1 MFSSLFGKKEE
12 HFTITLGVGY
22 TDLVNKNS
30 VIKLKKLNDGITE
43 LTNLIKKNIK
53 ISNISE
59 TNLLK
64 YAIYKQA
71 ITITCIMASDEIVE
85 AAKLRCST
93 VPRDAINACSEVV
106 IHSAMMAKK
115 VCYEYKNINWT
126 EYTNLIKIYLRIF
139 EIKFTID
146 IKKLNSDKTGG
157 QRRNYRYIRNYKNI
171 KSKKPFNYAKHTK
184 SRRIRRQR
192 ISSRFYK

>member
-1 MFSSLFGKKEE
+1 MFSLFSKKEE

-30 VIKLKKLNDGITE
+30 EIKLKKLNDGITQ

-59 TNLLK
+59 TDLLK
-64 YAIYKQA
+64 YAFDKKA
-71 ITITCIMASDEIVE
+71 ITIKCIMASDDILE
-85 AAKLRCST
+85 AAKRQCRL
-93 VPRDAINACSEVV
+93 VPQNAFNPCYEVT
-106 IHSAMMAKK
+106 IHSAMLAKNMYD
-115 VCYEYKNINWT
+115 VYKNIDWT
-126 EYTNLIKIYLRIF
+126 TYNELIKIYLRIY
-139 EIKFTID
+139 EINFTID
-146 IKKLNSDKTGG
+146 IKKLNSDNTGG

-192 ISSRFYK
+192 SSRFYK